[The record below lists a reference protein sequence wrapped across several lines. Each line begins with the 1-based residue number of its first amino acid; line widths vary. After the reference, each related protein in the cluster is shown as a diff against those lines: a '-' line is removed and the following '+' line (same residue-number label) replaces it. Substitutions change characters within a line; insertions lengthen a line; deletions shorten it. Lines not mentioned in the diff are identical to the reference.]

1 MKQKILMVAAVFF
14 GVLAFIFAYQ
24 EIKQERNKIMNSAIR
39 VRLIKMKADVSEN
52 ERLSESDIEMF
63 ETMRFAGAANTLEIP
78 WERRNDVI
86 GSPLGSRVN
95 RGDILSW
102 RDFDDR
108 LVTKSRTG
116 LPAQTRSGWRAVSV
130 PVSSVTSV
138 SGLIRPNNYVDVI
151 GTFHFPD
158 TKGDS
163 SRDTVTMTILQRVK
177 VLATGSDLGY
187 VSQNGAQANGIA
199 AAGRAYSTVTLELT
213 PKEVEMIVFA
223 QQKGSLTL
231 SLRSFDDSSVSS
243 EVQFVEWSNFE
254 ELIKEYMNE
263 REQLL
268 RKSSGSGF

>member
-1 MKQKILMVAAVFF
+1 MRQKILMVAAVFF
-14 GVLAFIFAYQ
+14 GVLSFIFAYQ
-24 EIKQERNKIMNSAIR
+24 QIKQERNKIMNSAVR

-52 ERLSESDIEMF
+52 EKLNETDIEMF

-86 GSPLGSRVN
+86 GSPLRSMVRV
-95 RGDILSW
+95 GDILSW
-102 RDFDDR
+102 RDFDQ

-116 LPAQTRSGWRAVSV
+116 LPSQTKSGLRAVSI

-158 TKGDS
+158 AKGDS
-163 SRDTVTMTILQRVK
+163 SRDTITMTILQRVK

-187 VSQNGAQANGIA
+187 AAQNGTQSNALAS
-199 AAGRAYSTVTLELT
+199 AGRSYSTVTLELT

-231 SLRSFDDSSVSS
+231 SLRSFDDSSITP
-243 EVQFVEWSNFE
+243 EVQSVDWSY
-254 ELIKEYMNE
+254 LQDHIKDYMKE

-268 RKSSGSGF
+268 QPRKNSGY